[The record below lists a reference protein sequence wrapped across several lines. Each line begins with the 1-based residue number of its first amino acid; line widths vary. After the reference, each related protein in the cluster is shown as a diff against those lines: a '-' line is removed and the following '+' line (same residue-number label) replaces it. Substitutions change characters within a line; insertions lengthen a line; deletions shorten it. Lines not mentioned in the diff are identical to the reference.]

1 MKTKLINNL
10 LVFFIVG
17 ICASCGVKKDITYH
31 YETYAPLK
39 ETLDFND
46 SVCVYSC
53 VDLFNPNDTTFDTC
67 YYKMKKKHIILY
79 ARENSDENNTS
90 STQLEDTFQMR
101 KLDFV
106 YDIFPKIYGMS
117 RGYLMHYSNFL
128 YPLACE
134 ECYSFY
140 RPWKFYERYRNGF
153 QFTTDTIFVLDK
165 KYIFLKKESIMH
177 SSNLLR
183 DSGKKLSK
191 DISQFIKIRKNYQGK
206 WNSHYNRIYSCY
218 NQLLNTY
225 EYVNYGINAQ
235 KVFTFDQ
242 DELLH
247 NTFTY
252 IVDSCKIE
260 EIEFVDSTT
269 CLHSI
274 SYRLDSLSPYIPIK
288 IDTCSYSIK
297 GNHITIAAQNSTN
310 YGSMKSDVL
319 VYSEGILFY
328 SKVYDIPDRRG
339 YARTMIVKPFILE
352 GLDWESLSSKR
363 DAILNAYFNVYVP
376 INY

>member
-1 MKTKLINNL
+1 METKLINNL
-10 LVFFIVG
+10 LVIFIVG
-17 ICASCGVKKDITYH
+17 ICTSCSVKKDMIYH

-46 SVCVYSC
+46 SVCIYSC
-53 VDLFNPNDTTFDTC
+53 VDLFNPNDTVFDTC
-67 YYKMKKKHIILY
+67 YYKIKKKYIILY
-79 ARENSDENNTS
+79 AREHSNVDT
-90 STQLEDTFQMR
+90 LFKDTFQMK
-101 KLDFV
+101 KLNFV

-117 RGYLMHYSNFL
+117 REYLMR
-128 YPLACE
+128 YPNVMYPMYCE
-134 ECYSFY
+134 EYYSFY

-153 QFTTDTIFVLDK
+153 RVTIDTIFLFDK
-165 KYIFLKKESIMH
+165 KYAIFKKESN
-177 SSNLLR
+177 SNFSNILR
-183 DSGKKLSK
+183 TSGQELSK
-191 DISQFIKIRKNYQGK
+191 DMSQFTRIRKNFFYYNHFL
-206 WNSHYNRIYSCY
+206 NS
-218 NQLLNTY
+218 Y
-225 EYVNYGINAQ
+225 EYMNYGINAQ
-235 KVFTFDQ
+235 KVFTLDQ

-274 SYRLDSLSPYIPIK
+274 SYRIDSLSPYIPTK
-288 IDTCSYSIK
+288 VDTCSYSIK
-297 GNHITIAAQNSTN
+297 GNHITIAAENSTN

-319 VYSEGILFY
+319 VYCEGILFY

-352 GLDWESLSSKR
+352 GLDWESASSKR
-363 DAILNAYFNVYVP
+363 DAILDAYFNVYVP

>member
-1 MKTKLINNL
+1 M
-10 LVFFIVG
+10 
-17 ICASCGVKKDITYH
+17 
-31 YETYAPLK
+31 
-39 ETLDFND
+39 DFNLQLIR
-46 SVCVYSC
+46 YSQ
-53 VDLFNPNDTTFDTC
+53 LIKTTFFF
-67 YYKMKKKHIILY
+67 KK
-79 ARENSDENNTS
+79 
-90 STQLEDTFQMR
+90 
-101 KLDFV
+101 
-106 YDIFPKIYGMS
+106 G
-117 RGYLMHYSNFL
+117 
-128 YPLACE
+128 
-134 ECYSFY
+134 
-140 RPWKFYERYRNGF
+140 
-153 QFTTDTIFVLDK
+153 
-165 KYIFLKKESIMH
+165 SIMH
-177 SSNLLR
+177 SSHLLR
-183 DSGKKLSK
+183 DYGKKLSK

-235 KVFTFDQ
+235 KVFAIHQ
-242 DELLH
+242 DDLLH

-252 IVDSCKIE
+252 IVDSCKME

-274 SYRLDSLSPYIPIK
+274 SYKLDSLSPYIPIK
-288 IDTCSYSIK
+288 IDTYSYSIK
-297 GNHITIAAQNSTN
+297 GNHITISAQNSTN

-352 GLDWESLSSKR
+352 GLDWESASSKR
-363 DAILNAYFNVYVP
+363 DAILDAYFNVYVP

>member
-1 MKTKLINNL
+1 METKLINKL
-10 LVFFIVG
+10 LVIFIVG
-17 ICASCGVKKDITYH
+17 ICTSCGVKKDITYH

-46 SVCVYSC
+46 SVCIYSC
-53 VDLFNPNDTTFDTC
+53 VDLFNPNDTVFDTC
-67 YYKMKKKHIILY
+67 YYKIKKKHIILY
-79 ARENSDENNTS
+79 AREHSNENNIS
-90 STQLEDTFQMR
+90 STQSEDTFQMR

-117 RGYLMHYSNFL
+117 REYLMHCPNFM
-128 YPLACE
+128 YPMYCE

-153 QFTTDTIFVLDK
+153 RVTTDTIFLFDK
-165 KYIFLKKESIMH
+165 KYAIFKKESNINF
-177 SSNLLR
+177 SNILR
-183 DSGKKLSK
+183 TSGQELSK
-191 DISQFIKIRKNYQGK
+191 DMSQFTKIRKNYFYYNHFL
-206 WNSHYNRIYSCY
+206 NS
-218 NQLLNTY
+218 Y

-235 KVFTFDQ
+235 KVFAIHQ
-242 DELLH
+242 DDLLH

-260 EIEFVDSTT
+260 ETEFVDSTT

-328 SKVYDIPDRRG
+328 SKVYDILDRRG

-352 GLDWESLSSKR
+352 GLGWESLSSKR